1 MLRVLPRLEGSRY
14 GPDAMPAPPAATPP
28 PRSPFGDRTN
38 ALAQRAPPS
47 ESPAPGKQK
56 QPPPSERRASAL
68 YTENPNF
75 AGSRTPADPEPGLL
89 LELRSELG
97 TTPPPAPILGAAPR
111 ELSLRSV
118 VAIAVASALLGAMFT
133 CDACAPPPRGPQH
146 I

>member
-1 MLRVLPRLEGSRY
+1 
-14 GPDAMPAPPAATPP
+14 MPAPPGPPAATPP

-97 TTPPPAPILGAAPR
+97 ATPVAPPMPGAAPR

-118 VAIAVASALLGAMFT
+118 VAIAVTSALLGAMFT
-133 CDACAPPPRGPQH
+133 CAAARPSPRGPPH